1 MIFIKVNVDTC
12 KDLASRNEIKAMP
25 TFIFYNSNGEKVSTV
40 QGWQG
45 DIKPFDDFAKANG
58 KKAPTEA
65 ATATT
70 ATTTAT
76 ATAATTT
83 TTSAAETTQRA
94 NETAKD
100 K

>member
-1 MIFIKVNVDTC
+1 
-12 KDLASRNEIKAMP
+12 MP

-65 ATATT
+65 ATATATT
-70 ATTTAT
+70 ATATT

-83 TTSAAETTQRA
+83 TTSSAAETTQRA
-94 NETAKD
+94 NENAKD